1 MKVFRTTLA
10 AIAVAA
16 LTILVQTLLTMGVSS
31 AETVTQSATPTNI
44 GIIDSSRFADEKTGI
59 ARVMTAMKQLEVKFQ
74 PLRTEIRGMRDRL
87 NTMRADLQK
96 KRAIQDA
103 ATTARQAEEADN
115 LEIQIKRKAEDA
127 QVSYQKET
135 LAIMEP
141 LQNDLGNA
149 VIAFAQSKGI
159 TLVLDANRVPII
171 YAATS
176 LDITQDFIND
186 YNRKNPAGSAP
197 APAPARATPAPARP
211 TTSPAR
217 PTRP

>member
-16 LTILVQTLLTMGVSS
+16 FTILVQTLLTMGVSS

-59 ARVMTAMKQLEVKFQ
+59 ARVGTAMKQLEVKFQ
-74 PLRTEIRGMRDRL
+74 PLRAEIRGMRDRL

-197 APAPARATPAPARP
+197 APARTTPAPARP
-211 TTSPAR
+211 TTSPAK

>member
-1 MKVFRTTLA
+1 MKVFRITLA

-16 LTILVQTLLTMGVSS
+16 FTILTQVLLSMGASS
-31 AETVTQSATPTNI
+31 AETVTQSPAPANI
-44 GIIDSSRFADEKTGI
+44 GIIDSSRFTDEKAGI

-74 PLRTEIRGMRDRL
+74 PLRTEIRGMRERL
-87 NTMRADLQK
+87 NTMRSDLQK

-103 ATTARQAEEADN
+103 TTTARQAQEAEN
-115 LEIQIKRKAEDA
+115 LELQIKRKAEDA

-135 LAIMEP
+135 MAIMEP

-149 VIAFAQSKGI
+149 IIAYAQSKGI
-159 TLVLDANRVPII
+159 TLVIDANRVPII

-197 APAPARATPAPARP
+197 ARPATSPARP

>member
-16 LTILVQTLLTMGVSS
+16 FTILLQTLLSMGASS
-31 AETVTQSATPTNI
+31 AEAIPQSAAPANI
-44 GIIDSSRFADEKTGI
+44 GIIDSSRFTDEKAGI
-59 ARVMTAMKQLEVKFQ
+59 ARVMNAMKQLEVKFQ
-74 PLRTEIRGMRDRL
+74 PLRTEIRGMRERL
-87 NTMRADLQK
+87 NTMRSDLQK

-103 ATTARQAEEADN
+103 ATTARQVEEADN
-115 LEIQIKRKAEDA
+115 LELQIKRKAEDA

-135 LAIMEP
+135 MAIMEP

-149 VIAFAQSKGI
+149 IIAYAQSKGI
-159 TLVLDANRVPII
+159 TLVIDANRVPII

-197 APAPARATPAPARP
+197 APARSTPAPARP

>member
-16 LTILVQTLLTMGVSS
+16 FTILVQTLLTMGASS
-31 AETVTQSATPTNI
+31 AETVTQPAAPANV
-44 GIIDSSRFADEKTGI
+44 GIIDSSRFTDEKAGI
-59 ARVMTAMKQLEVKFQ
+59 ARVMNAMKQLEVKFQ
-74 PLRTEIRGMRDRL
+74 PLRTEIRGMRERL
-87 NTMRADLQK
+87 NTMRSDLQK

-103 ATTARQAEEADN
+103 ATTARQVEEADN

-127 QVSYQKET
+127 QASYQKET

-149 VIAFAQSKGI
+149 VISYAQSKGI
-159 TLVLDANRVPII
+159 TLVLDANRIPII

-176 LDITQDFIND
+176 LDITQDFINE
-186 YNRKNPAGSAP
+186 YNRTHPGGSAP
-197 APAPARATPAPARP
+197 APTRATPAPARP